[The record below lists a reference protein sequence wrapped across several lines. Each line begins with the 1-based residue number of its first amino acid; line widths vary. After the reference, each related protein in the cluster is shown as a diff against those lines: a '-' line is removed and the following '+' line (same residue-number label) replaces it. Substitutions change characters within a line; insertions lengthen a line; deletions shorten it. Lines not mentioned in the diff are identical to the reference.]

1 MQAFERITL
10 AVLNSLGDYVVF
22 ASPAQIA
29 VAQVSIDH
37 CHLPHHGHSFGTEWH
52 SSHSVGHIGEIFACA
67 RHHLCGSRRQ
77 GIKAANAAATNRF
90 FIVVSPMFG
99 ARSLFERVFSLLR
112 FAPEPELRRSEL
124 EPSTNH
130 AVSKSVPD

>member
-1 MQAFERITL
+1 MQVLEGITL
-10 AVLNSLGDYVVF
+10 VVLNSLGDYVVF

-37 CHLPHHGHSFGTEWH
+37 CHLPHHGHSFETVRH
-52 SSHSVGHIGEIFACA
+52 SSHSVGHLGEIFALHA
-67 RHHLCGSRRQ
+67 IIFAEAGDKV
-77 GIKAANAAATNRF
+77 KAANAAATTRF

-99 ARSLFERVFSLLR
+99 ARSLLERVFSLLR